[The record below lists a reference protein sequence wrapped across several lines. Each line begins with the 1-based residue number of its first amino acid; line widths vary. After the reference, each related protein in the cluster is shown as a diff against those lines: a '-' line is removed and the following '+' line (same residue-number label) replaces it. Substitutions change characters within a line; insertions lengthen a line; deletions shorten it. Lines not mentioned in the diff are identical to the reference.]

1 MSTLTQE
8 GIIEQQHAPLL
19 TESSPISPPT
29 MNVVAPPSVAPAI
42 NAQPN
47 AKKGDSKLYSRRLLI
62 HTNASSTELAAGK
75 VLKIP
80 DAENLFKPDFST
92 ANESDLKE
100 LKSCDLTRG
109 IVSKVEVMSCFSS
122 CDAPVIMGLKLFT
135 RNDSSKSA
143 SYEDLKISNEN
154 GWLYSC
160 ASNSLGNVSSK
171 GRQGVT
177 NVFSLQP
184 FERMR
189 QADGVAVYTPSN
201 IISNRYINQYGSY
214 NWRNLWEGIVQ
225 FPSEQFYYVSKDH
238 IILKV
243 IEQNWELLGMD
254 VRAEIPRENKYV
266 KIATNV
272 ADRVIKELYDN
283 VISRI
288 PFTKWKNMAAVFS
301 SDHIDTSVDKDYKL
315 SVELRVSF
323 MYPSIKE

>member
-19 TESSPISPPT
+19 AESSPISPPT
-29 MNVVAPPSVAPAI
+29 MNVVAPPSVAPAV

-62 HTNASSTELAAGK
+62 HTNASGTELAAGK

-100 LKSCDLTRG
+100 LKSCDLTWYCKQSR
-109 IVSKVEVMSCFSS
+109 IMSCFSS

-135 RNDSSKSA
+135 HNDSSKSA

-171 GRQGVT
+171 G
-177 NVFSLQP
+177 
-184 FERMR
+184 
-189 QADGVAVYTPSN
+189 
-201 IISNRYINQYGSY
+201 
-214 NWRNLWEGIVQ
+214 
-225 FPSEQFYYVSKDH
+225 SK
-238 IILKV
+238 
-243 IEQNWELLGMD
+243 E
-254 VRAEIPRENKYV
+254 
-266 KIATNV
+266 
-272 ADRVIKELYDN
+272 
-283 VISRI
+283 
-288 PFTKWKNMAAVFS
+288 
-301 SDHIDTSVDKDYKL
+301 
-315 SVELRVSF
+315 
-323 MYPSIKE
+323 